1 MKVETV
7 RFGTLEV
14 DDDQIFTFPMGL
26 LGFANHKEFLI
37 IDHTHESPFK
47 WMQSCEDPELAFILT
62 DPLFFRADYH
72 IAARKGELQIIS
84 PTDAVDLVVSVIMTV
99 PDDPKDMSAN
109 LLAPLVFNM
118 ANRLGMQY
126 VLTNNRYPVKY
137 YVMREKDPSVPAPT
151 GNVEPRSI
159 SLR

>member
-1 MKVETV
+1 MRVETV
-7 RFGTLEV
+7 RFGILEV

-26 LGFANHKEFLI
+26 LGFANHKQFLI

-47 WMQSCEDPELAFILT
+47 WMQSCEDAELAFILT
-62 DPLFFRADYH
+62 DPAFFRGDYH
-72 IAARKGELQIIS
+72 ISARRGELQIIS
-84 PTDAVDLVVSVIMTV
+84 PTDAEDLVVSVIMTV
-99 PDDPKDMSAN
+99 PDDPQDMSAN

-118 ANRLGMQY
+118 ANRLAMQY

-137 YVMREKDPSVPAPT
+137 YVMREKDPSPPEQPGAP
-151 GNVEPRSI
+151 EPRSI